1 MNSMRKLEIRL
12 SADTSIVPASSDLF
26 PAQID
31 KSLLTIADPKRLRDK
46 AHLRFVA
53 SQPCLVCGRQ
63 PSDPHHL
70 RFAQP
75 RALGLK
81 VSDEFTVPLCR
92 GHHRQLHQ
100 AGNEVAWWENL
111 KINALEIAKGLWEES
126 RLKRYPIAAQA
137 SQQQAL
143 NDPPQAGPR
152 QDASKLPNKAN

>member
-1 MNSMRKLEIRL
+1 L
-12 SADTSIVPASSDLF
+12 
-26 PAQID
+26 AQRA
-31 KSLLTIADPKRLRDK
+31 THRY
-46 AHLRFVA
+46 
-53 SQPCLVCGRQ
+53 CLVCGRQ

-100 AGNEVAWWENL
+100 AGNEVAWWQDL

-126 RLKRYPIAAQA
+126 RTKANPTAAQA
-137 SQQQAL
+137 SQLQAPT
-143 NDPPQAGPR
+143 DPPEAPLR
-152 QDASKLPNKAN
+152 QDASKLPNEAN